1 MQNNSNELVTNN
13 FYKPSEILGILR
25 NHLATG
31 QVNQRVVCLRG
42 IYFKGTYINQYFHT
56 ATDRLVDESTSDEL
70 SISMPLNIREGLE
83 NGNVL
88 TVHGILDRSIT
99 NKGLIQIILKVTEV
113 EMIKEVA
120 VSEDEIKRTELR
132 RIKSE
137 KGFKNV
143 DNILESLL
151 YQDKRPQVALVYAE
165 TSITNEDFEKGVQAA
180 RTHIDFKEHRVS
192 FAKTK
197 TFSQTL
203 RQLDAMNYDVIAIIR
218 GGGAGLEALDEVELL
233 ETLVNINT
241 AWMYGA
247 GHEGEKLFILNIAD
261 KAIAIPHALGTYF
274 RDITDGVV
282 EKRNNSR
289 AALVK
294 EVEGQF
300 KKQIEDSNK
309 KNQELTKHL
318 EALQKQ
324 NKEQTEES
332 SKQIAAL
339 TKAQQEAQ
347 LQSKVQIEALQ
358 KQNKEQSEESS
369 KQIASLSKAQKEA
382 QEQLKLQTE
391 ALKKA
396 NEEAQKLVKTQTE
409 SIQKAN
415 EEAQKQLKVQIETA
429 NKQNKEL
436 HENLAKITKQY
447 EETQKQNKL
456 NSDSMQKQL
465 TGLQEDLKKSNENNL
480 IQTKNFGENIA
491 KVTAQNSQLSKELAA
506 ANNKVNALTN
516 NNSGKVPGWI
526 VIVLIIVLICCVI
539 GLLI

>member
-1 MQNNSNELVTNN
+1 MSNLDNTNTPAPAN
-13 FYKPSEILGILR
+13 LFKPSEIIGILR

-42 IYFKGTYINQYFHT
+42 IYFKGSYVNQYYHT

-70 SISMPLNIREGLE
+70 SLSMPLNLRDDLE
-83 NGNVL
+83 NGNVI

-99 NKGLIQIILKVTEV
+99 NKGLIQIVLKVTEV
-113 EMIKEVA
+113 EKIKELA

-143 DNILESLL
+143 DSILESLL
-151 YQDKRPQVALVYAE
+151 YQDKRPQIALVYAE
-165 TSITNEDFEKGVQAA
+165 TSITNDDFEKGVQAA
-180 RTHIDFKEHRVS
+180 RTHIDFKEYRVS

-197 TFSQTL
+197 AFCQTL
-203 RQLDAMNYDVIAIIR
+203 KQLDTMNYDVIAIIR

-233 ETLVNINT
+233 ETLVNMNT

-282 EKRNNSR
+282 QKRNNSR

-309 KNQELTKHL
+309 KNQELTKQL

-324 NKEQTEES
+324 NKAQTEASNKKIEE
-332 SKQIAAL
+332 L
-339 TKAQQEAQ
+339 TKAQKEHEKVVKAMTEQHKKATEEANKLHKTQ
-347 LQSKVQIEALQ
+347 NETLQ
-358 KQNKEQSEESS
+358 KANTQ
-369 KQIASLSKAQKEA
+369 L
-382 QEQLKLQTE
+382 QEQLKTQGKTLTDLQEQTKKQQEEMNKSLGKMQEANNLLQKNLAAITTQNTESLKQLAQAKEHAKDLEHKLSE
-391 ALKKA
+391 AL
-396 NEEAQKLVKTQTE
+396 
-409 SIQKAN
+409 
-415 EEAQKQLKVQIETA
+415 
-429 NKQNKEL
+429 
-436 HENLAKITKQY
+436 
-447 EETQKQNKL
+447 
-456 NSDSMQKQL
+456 
-465 TGLQEDLKKSNENNL
+465 
-480 IQTKNFGENIA
+480 
-491 KVTAQNSQLSKELAA
+491 
-506 ANNKVNALTN
+506 NNKGG
-516 NNSGKVPGWI
+516 NSTIWMVIAI
-526 VIVLIIVLICCVI
+526 VAIIILIVSFFLR
-539 GLLI
+539 

>member
-1 MQNNSNELVTNN
+1 MPTSSNNIPSPANL
-13 FYKPSEILGILR
+13 FRPSEIIGILR

-42 IYFKGTYINQYFHT
+42 IYFKGSYVNQYFHT

-70 SISMPLNIREGLE
+70 SLSMPLNLRDDLE
-83 NGNVL
+83 NGNVI

-99 NKGLIQIILKVTEV
+99 NKGLIQIVLKVTEV
-113 EMIKEVA
+113 EKIKELA

-143 DNILESLL
+143 DSILESLL
-151 YQDKRPQVALVYAE
+151 YQDKRPQIALVYAE
-165 TSITNEDFEKGVQAA
+165 TSITNDDFEKGVQAA
-180 RTHIDFKEHRVS
+180 RTHIDFKEYRVS

-197 TFSQTL
+197 AFCQTL
-203 RQLDAMNYDVIAIIR
+203 KQLDAMNYDVIAIIR

-233 ETLVNINT
+233 ETLVNMNT

-282 EKRNNSR
+282 QKRNNSR

-309 KNQELTKHL
+309 KNQELTKQL

-324 NKEQTEES
+324 NKAQTEASNKKIEE
-332 SKQIAAL
+332 L
-339 TKAQQEAQ
+339 TKAQKEHEKVVKAMAEQHKKATEEANKLHKTQ
-347 LQSKVQIEALQ
+347 NETLQ
-358 KQNKEQSEESS
+358 KANTQ
-369 KQIASLSKAQKEA
+369 L
-382 QEQLKLQTE
+382 QEQLKTQGKTLTDLQE
-391 ALKKA
+391 QQKKQQGEF
-396 NEEAQKLVKTQTE
+396 NKSLGQMQ
-409 SIQKAN
+409 
-415 EEAQKQLKVQIETA
+415 ET
-429 NKQNKEL
+429 NK
-436 HENLAKITKQY
+436 
-447 EETQKQNKL
+447 
-456 NSDSMQKQL
+456 
-465 TGLQEDLKKSNENNL
+465 GLQASVTKMTNEL
-480 IQTKNFGENIA
+480 MTA
-491 KVTAQNSQLSKELAA
+491 KQRVIELESQKPS
-506 ANNKVNALTN
+506 
-516 NNSGKVPGWI
+516 NSGYIIAI
-526 VIVLIIVLICCVI
+526 VVLILLAII
-539 GLLI
+539 GFIL